1 MCERER
7 EEFTLFHLLYSRDKI
22 NKVKSNISF
31 FGEML
36 RYPQTDSAM
45 KMNFKFFNRQIHERK
60 EYSLD
65 LFVKTEKKKRNYQQ
79 FEEKNFHTRRK
90 CKNV

>member
-31 FGEML
+31 FGKTL

-45 KMNFKFFNRQIHERK
+45 KMNFKFFNR
-60 EYSLD
+60 
-65 LFVKTEKKKRNYQQ
+65 
-79 FEEKNFHTRRK
+79 
-90 CKNV
+90 

>member
-1 MCERER
+1 MFQEITSNAIFYSFKRLRVHTPLRFLFPRVIGQEESVCVRER

-45 KMNFKFFNRQIHERK
+45 KMNFKFFNR
-60 EYSLD
+60 
-65 LFVKTEKKKRNYQQ
+65 
-79 FEEKNFHTRRK
+79 
-90 CKNV
+90 